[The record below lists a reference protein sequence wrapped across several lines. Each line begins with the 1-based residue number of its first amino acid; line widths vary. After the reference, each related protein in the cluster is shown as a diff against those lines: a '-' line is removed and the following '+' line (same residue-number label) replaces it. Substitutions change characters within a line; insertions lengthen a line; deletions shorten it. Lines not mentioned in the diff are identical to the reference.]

1 MMWGTTSGGPAPAC
15 TGRLAAGLSAAAVAL
30 SLLAALPADAQEYD
44 FTMGVIT
51 SPGDV
56 YTALTRSI
64 PERVSEATDGRVA
77 ITVSDSLV
85 APAQIASAV
94 RDGRLPMSAALHT
107 YLAAEEPRMGIFN
120 LPGLIDDIEEYQQVR
135 DAFWAEDVAEIWREK
150 WNAVVLAEGAWC
162 PTRLFST
169 EPIHTL
175 EDFKGKRLR
184 VHNPQ
189 TAALME
195 ALGAQPTPMT
205 MTEIM
210 PALQRGVIDGLFTS
224 VCVGTAFEF
233 PRVAPHVQD
242 WLIGP
247 ITGWAILINAEVWEE
262 LPDDI
267 REQMQT
273 AMADLEKEAFG
284 SYNDY
289 VEQALAR
296 IEEEFGV
303 TPWIAPEEE
312 RARLN
317 EPQYRE
323 AAYES
328 WYARADELGIDGP
341 AYIERVREVL
351 GKTEQ

>member
-1 MMWGTTSGGPAPAC
+1 MTSGRPA
-15 TGRLAAGLSAAAVAL
+15 RSRAGLTRSLSAAAAAL
-30 SLLAALPADAQEYD
+30 ALLAALPAEAQEFD

-120 LPGLIDDIEEYQQVR
+120 LPGLIDNIEEYQQVR
-135 DAFWAEDVAEIWREK
+135 DAFWAEDVASIWRDK

-175 EDFKGKRLR
+175 EDFEGKRLR

-224 VCVGTAFEF
+224 VCVGGAFEF
-233 PRVAPHVQD
+233 PRVAPNVQD

-247 ITGWAILINAEVWEE
+247 ITGWAILINADVWEE

-267 REQMQT
+267 REQMQA
-273 AMADLEKEAFG
+273 AMAELEKEAFG
-284 SYNDY
+284 SYDQY
-289 VEQALAR
+289 VERALAG
-296 IEEEFGV
+296 IEEFGV
-303 TPWIAPEEE
+303 EPWTAPEEE

-317 EPQYRE
+317 EPQY
-323 AAYES
+323 ADVAYES
-328 WYARADELGIDGP
+328 WYARAEELGIDGP

-351 GKTEQ
+351 GKR